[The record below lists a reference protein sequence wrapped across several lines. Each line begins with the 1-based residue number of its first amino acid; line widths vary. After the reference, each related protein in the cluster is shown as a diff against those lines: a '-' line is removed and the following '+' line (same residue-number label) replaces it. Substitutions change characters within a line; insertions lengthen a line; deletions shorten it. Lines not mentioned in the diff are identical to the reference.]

1 MRIALDAMGGDHA
14 PEAIVRGG
22 VAAARRFGA
31 HVVLVGDR
39 DVLSEQLER
48 IGVKGLPLSVHHAS
62 QVVDMDES
70 PSVAVRRKKDS
81 SMRVALELVRSGG
94 AAAAVSSG
102 NSGAF
107 MGMAMLALRLLPG
120 VERPAIGTLL
130 PSPKGMRVC
139 LDVGANV
146 ECQPLHLVQFAV
158 MGEVFA
164 HYMLGLTRP
173 RVGILSNGEESSKGT
188 DLTRAAHEMLT
199 KMTINYTGYVE
210 GRDIFMG
217 DVDVIVTDGF
227 TGNVVLKASEGIA
240 KAITEM
246 IKEEISAGFF
256 SKIGYLFAQRAFKR
270 LKGRIDY
277 REIGGAPLLGVN
289 GTAIICHGSS
299 NATAIAN
306 AIRVAM
312 EMTDKKVNLKMMQLL
327 ARNADVMSWSSK
339 KEKRFSGLV
348 KGAPESPEERMEA
361 VGHGGSV
368 RIDEDEDG

>member
-14 PEAIVRGG
+14 PEAIIRGG
-22 VAAARRFGA
+22 VIAARRLNA
-31 HVVLVGDR
+31 HVILVGDR
-39 DVLSEQLER
+39 EILSEQLER

-70 PSVAVRRKKDS
+70 PSIAVRRKKDS
-81 SMRVALELVRSGG
+81 SMRVALDLVRSGE
-94 AAAAVSSG
+94 ADAAVSAG

-107 MGMAMLALRLLPG
+107 MGMAMLTLRLLPG

-146 ECQPLHLVQFAV
+146 ECQPIHLVQFAV

-164 HYMLGLTRP
+164 HYMLGIPRP
-173 RVGILSNGEESSKGT
+173 RVGLLSNGEEASKGT
-188 DLTRAAHEMLT
+188 ELTRAAGEMLN

-210 GRDIFMG
+210 GRDLFMG

-246 IKEEISAGFF
+246 IRKEMNAGFF
-256 SKIGYLFAQRAFKR
+256 SKLGYLFSRGAYKR
-270 LKGRIDY
+270 LKTQIDY

-289 GTAIICHGSS
+289 GNAIICHGSS
-299 NATAIAN
+299 NSTAIAN

-312 EMTDKKVNLKMMQLL
+312 DMTGKRVNLKMMQLL
-327 ARNADVMSWSSK
+327 SKNQDILSWGSK

-348 KGAPESPEERMEA
+348 KSPEAAAGEMI
-361 VGHGGSV
+361 VHGG
-368 RIDEDEDG
+368 RRPLEEDDD